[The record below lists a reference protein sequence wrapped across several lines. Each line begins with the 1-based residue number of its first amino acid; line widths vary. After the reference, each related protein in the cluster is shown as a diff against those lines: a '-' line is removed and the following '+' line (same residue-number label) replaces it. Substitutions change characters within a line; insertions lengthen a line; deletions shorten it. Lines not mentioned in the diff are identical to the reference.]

1 METGA
6 AGSEKGVS
14 KSPITGSSGESASSS
29 AQTHNQNRV
38 FEKFFFCKL
47 KIIDKGDGRGMVR
60 KNFWVFPPVSGDKVT
75 KEEQGEA
82 DILSGFCFQ
91 KMTPTDP
98 AMDAPVVFVAEFF
111 TKFRASNARKFWF
124 VLSQNMKQEEYVN
137 EYNPGGVRN
146 FFGMSFD
153 DFEYLPETNRLVK
166 TQGLFLIESKFP
178 FRSFMFKMLEIIFD
192 LVRVHRLSEYAANF
206 NGDSRDLSNLKRCNC
221 YDSSQLVEVI
231 QKQSS
236 GFLSKLILEQ
246 GDRQI
251 VASEE
256 EFLSIKHTFKPDAL
270 MADFYEAVE
279 SRSVVTKV
287 FR

>member
-1 METGA
+1 METSAG
-6 AGSEKGVS
+6 GSEKGGPS
-14 KSPITGSSGESASSS
+14 GLITGSSGESASITTISP
-29 AQTHNQNRV
+29 NRV
-38 FEKFFFCKL
+38 FEKFYFCKQ
-47 KIIDKGDGRGMVR
+47 KIIDKGDGRGVVR
-60 KNFWVFPPVSGDKVT
+60 KNFWVFPPVDGEKVT

-91 KMTPTDP
+91 KMTATDP
-98 AMDAPVVFVAEFF
+98 AMDAPVVYIAEFF

-124 VLSQNMKQEEYVN
+124 VLSQNMKQDAYVN

-153 DFEYLPETNRLVK
+153 DFELVPETNRLIK

-178 FRSFMFKMLEIIFD
+178 FRTFMFKMLEIIFD
-192 LVRVHRLSEYAANF
+192 LVRVFRLSEFAANF
-206 NGDSRDLSNLKRCNC
+206 NGDSRDLSNLKRCSL
-221 YDSSQLVEVI
+221 YDSSRLVEVI
-231 QKQSS
+231 QKQST

-256 EFLSIKHTFKPDAL
+256 QFLSIKHTFKPDAL

-279 SRSVVTKV
+279 SKILITQV